1 MAHRDGETQ
10 LMKDELGFGVAETA
24 VRCDVVEQIA
34 ACHAVGGSRV
44 SLPSRQEESCQTD
57 QETK

>member
-1 MAHRDGETQ
+1 VE
-10 LMKDELGFGVAETA
+10 DELGFGVAEPT
-24 VRCDVVEQIA
+24 VRCDVVEQVA

-44 SLPSRQEESCQTD
+44 SLPSRLEESCQTD